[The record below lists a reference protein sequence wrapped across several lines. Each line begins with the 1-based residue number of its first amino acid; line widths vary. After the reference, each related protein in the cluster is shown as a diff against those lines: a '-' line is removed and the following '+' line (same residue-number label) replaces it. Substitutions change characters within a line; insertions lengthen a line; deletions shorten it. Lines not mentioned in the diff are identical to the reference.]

1 MLKRFIQ
8 ILALAT
14 SLTLVACNGT
24 NNTTGST
31 SDDTS
36 APLSYAGTYN
46 GSITGVNAGPATI
59 VVSSSNVVTGT
70 WTITNRDADG
80 GPFPITFKGTVDSS
94 GKLTADALWI
104 SGELVMLFSGNIS
117 TAGELTGTYFEP
129 EYPNRPDKAGA
140 FTMSRVGGALAG
152 GGSTSTSKSGCT
164 GSYTGSIEAPEQ
176 SVRLANRDR
185 QLAEGGELGGGVDGG
200 IYLEGGFAWET
211 DANCRVIKGT
221 ATIFGHEFPIDGVVN
236 TDKTF
241 TLNYFGPIVGSVD
254 GNNKITGQL
263 KEGGK
268 EWVHGVLNGTFTPNG
283 KI

>member
-14 SLTLVACNGT
+14 SLTLVACNGS
-24 NNTTGST
+24 ST
-31 SDDTS
+31 STTS
-36 APLSYAGTYN
+36 ANGATEATTLSFAGTYN

-59 VVSSSNVVTGT
+59 VVSSGNVVTGT

-80 GPFPITFKGTVDSS
+80 GPFPITFKGAVDAN

-104 SGELVMLFSGNIS
+104 SGELVMLFSGQIS
-117 TAGELTGTYFEP
+117 SSGALTGTYFEP

-140 FTMSRVGGALAG
+140 FSMSRVGGALTG
-152 GGSTSTSKSGCT
+152 GGSTAKGGCT
-164 GSYTGSIEAPEQ
+164 GSYVGGIEAPDQ

-200 IYLEGGFAWET
+200 IYLEGSFAWET
-211 DANCRVIKGT
+211 DANCRVTKGT
-221 ATIFGHEFPIDGVVN
+221 ATIFGHEFAIDGVVSS
-236 TDKTF
+236 DKTF

-268 EWVHGVLNGTFTPNG
+268 EWVYGVLNGTFTPNG